1 MWSNYSGICPLIS
14 ITNAQNFKYWADKE
28 MYRALATNDDEL
40 LKRRKLECKKQLFE
54 DVADQNGEILNE
66 NVLTIVFAKRFTDYK
81 RAELLL
87 HNMERFHKLVS
98 NKDRPIQIIW
108 AGKPYPMDY
117 TSIGVFDKIV
127 NICKSYANC
136 SILVGYELKL
146 SKMLKAGTD
155 VWLNLPR
162 LRHEASGTSGMTA
175 AMNGAV
181 NLSLPDG
188 WFPEFA
194 KDKIN
199 SFVIAPCDLSLPD
212 YRQDEADANSLYD
225 LLENE
230 VIPMY
235 YDYPERWTEIIKNG
249 MRDIVPQ
256 FDSDRMA
263 TEYYQKMYF

>member
-1 MWSNYSGICPLIS
+1 
-14 ITNAQNFKYWADKE
+14 
-28 MYRALATNDDEL
+28 
-40 LKRRKLECKKQLFE
+40 
-54 DVADQNGEILNE
+54 
-66 NVLTIVFAKRFTDYK
+66 
-81 RAELLL
+81 
-87 HNMERFHKLVS
+87 
-98 NKDRPIQIIW
+98 
-108 AGKPYPMDY
+108 
-117 TSIGVFDKIV
+117 
-127 NICKSYANC
+127 
-136 SILVGYELKL
+136 VGYELKL
-146 SKMLKAGTD
+146 SKMLKAGAD

-199 SFVIAPCDLSLPD
+199 SFVIAPCDISLPD

-235 YDYPERWTEIIKNG
+235 YDYPQRWLEIMKNA
-249 MRDIVPQ
+249 MKDIVPQ

-263 TEYYQKMYF
+263 AEYYEKMYS